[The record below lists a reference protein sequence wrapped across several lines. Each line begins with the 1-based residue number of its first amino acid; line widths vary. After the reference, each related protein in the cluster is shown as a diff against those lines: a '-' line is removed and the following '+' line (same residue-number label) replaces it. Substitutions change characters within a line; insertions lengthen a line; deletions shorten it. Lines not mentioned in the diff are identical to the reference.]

1 MSVFESARFAT
12 KEDYGDF
19 ENLFIASRNEASTY
33 KAADIWLALEALEG
47 PPLQIFSDYLESE
60 DKSILIG
67 EYDHVPVGFMLLHLF
82 HINDDIAARVDEVF
96 VHKDMREV
104 GVGEHLMDAAI
115 NWAKGNEAK
124 HILGRTFPGDRHM
137 KNFYERFKITAR
149 LIEVSKKLD

>member
-1 MSVFESARFAT
+1 MPEFESARFAD
-12 KEDYGDF
+12 KSDY
-19 ENLFIASRNEASTY
+19 ENFQQLFVSSRHEADTY
-33 KAADIWLALEALEG
+33 KAADIWFALEALEG
-47 PPLQIFSDYLESE
+47 PPSQIFSDYLESE

-67 EYDHVPVGFMLLHLF
+67 EYNNVPFGFMLVHLF
-82 HINDDIAARVDEVF
+82 RINDDIAARVDEVF
-96 VHKDMREV
+96 VHQDMREV

-115 NWAKGNEAK
+115 NWAKGNKAK

>member
-47 PPLQIFSDYLESE
+47 KPHQIFSDYLESN
-60 DKSILIG
+60 DKTILIG
-67 EYDHVPVGFMLLHLF
+67 EFDNIPVGFMLIHLF
-82 HINDDIAARVDEVF
+82 SLDNALAARVDEVF
-96 VHKDMREV
+96 VHGDVREV
-104 GVGEHLMDAAI
+104 GVGEHLMNAAVD
-115 NWAKGNEAK
+115 WAKVNEAK
-124 HILGRTFPGDRHM
+124 QLLGRTFPGDRHM
-137 KNFYERFKITAR
+137 KNFYERFKVTAR